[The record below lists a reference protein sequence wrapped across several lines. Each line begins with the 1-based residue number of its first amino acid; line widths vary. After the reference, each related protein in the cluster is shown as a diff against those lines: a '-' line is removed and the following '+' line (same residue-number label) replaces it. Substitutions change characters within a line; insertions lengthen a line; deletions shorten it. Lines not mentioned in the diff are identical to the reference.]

1 MIITEVYKD
10 NLVRTHSDK
19 GMYIER
25 DGVLYGE
32 AIDIADFGYTYTE
45 TDKPIETEQ
54 ATEAD
59 YLSALERL
67 GVKND

>member
-1 MIITEVYKD
+1 MIVVEKYKD
-10 NLVRTHSDK
+10 NLVRTYSDK

-25 DGVLYGE
+25 DGVQYGE
-32 AIDIADFGYTYTE
+32 AIDIADFGYKYTE
-45 TDKPIETEQ
+45 TNMPIETEE

-59 YLSALERL
+59 YLQALERL